1 LERDEVKS
9 NKLVSNGVKVVL
21 VSSLVGF
28 GTISVMPGAYAAVKS
43 DSVTSGI
50 AGTQNTASGSAGSTN
65 MDGTQT
71 TGTQTTGTETLTDL
85 EINGSKIDLTSNSA
99 AYSTTV
105 DNKVDK
111 ISLLLKS
118 DDPAADIKVNDQEVN
133 NGEVSEP
140 LQTGVNVFTIQV
152 ESSDHSTT
160 TTYKLTVTR
169 QKSGDNFLKDLKL
182 STGKLSPSFQSN
194 VTTYEVD
201 LEQSTSSLTIGTEL
215 EDNTASV
222 LIHGKEDEG
231 KGIKVDVPQGKSSV
245 AVKVTAENGD
255 AKVYTI
261 TLVRA
266 AQQPG
271 PTTGHGKKPV
281 SNPSPAHGKGPVSN
295 PGSYPGRNQGK
306 PSKGSQGT
314 GWKGNANPSSHSNS
328 GKSFGNSGISF
339 GNGNKSGQPTINYQN
354 MSAGGSNGNNRSGT
368 FQGTASNGASQKTQT
383 VNSAA
388 NLSGLTVSAG
398 TWNKDFASTEYTY
411 HIALTSGIN
420 KVTIQAE
427 PSDSGAVIDIQGN
440 SDNTITIGSDQSKTI
455 VPIVVTKGDER
466 KTYVLVFDKQIV
478 KTAVKTVT
486 SSNSDSNSSSVINT
500 SASSNSPVINT
511 IQNGRQK
518 GQGQKQSPSLWSRIV
533 QAIQS
538 FFS

>member
-1 LERDEVKS
+1 MKS

-28 GTISVMPGAYAAVKS
+28 GTISVMPGAYAAVKP
-43 DSVTSGI
+43 DSVTSGT
-50 AGTQNTASGSAGSTN
+50 AGTEVTASGNSSSGSTN

-71 TGTQTTGTETLTDL
+71 TPAETLTDL
-85 EINGSKIDLTSNSA
+85 EINGSKVDISSNSD
-99 AYSTTV
+99 AYSATV

-118 DDPAADIKVNDQEVN
+118 DDPAADIKVNDQEAK
-133 NGEVSEP
+133 NGIVSDLP
-140 LQTGVNVFTIQV
+140 LQTGANVFTIQV
-152 ESSDHSTT
+152 ESSDQSIT

-169 QKSGDNFLKDLKL
+169 QKSSDNFLKDLKL

-194 VTTYEVD
+194 VTSYEVH

-222 LIHGKEDEG
+222 LINGKEDEG

-255 AKVYTI
+255 VRVYTI
-261 TLVRA
+261 TLIRA

-271 PTTGHGKKPV
+271 PTNGHGKKPV

-295 PGSYPGRNQGK
+295 PGSYPGKNQGK

-328 GKSFGNSGISF
+328 GKSFGNLGTSF

-354 MSAGGSNGNNRSGT
+354 MSRRR
-368 FQGTASNGASQKTQT
+368 F
-383 VNSAA
+383 
-388 NLSGLTVSAG
+388 
-398 TWNKDFASTEYTY
+398 
-411 HIALTSGIN
+411 
-420 KVTIQAE
+420 
-427 PSDSGAVIDIQGN
+427 
-440 SDNTITIGSDQSKTI
+440 
-455 VPIVVTKGDER
+455 
-466 KTYVLVFDKQIV
+466 
-478 KTAVKTVT
+478 
-486 SSNSDSNSSSVINT
+486 
-500 SASSNSPVINT
+500 
-511 IQNGRQK
+511 
-518 GQGQKQSPSLWSRIV
+518 
-533 QAIQS
+533 
-538 FFS
+538 